1 METLLRF
8 LIGGAVVSLFALL
21 ADLLR
26 PKGFAGL
33 FAAAPSVALAT
44 LAIAGV
50 HDGRAYAAIE
60 ARSMV
65 AGEIAFIGYAL
76 GCVYF
81 LGVRRTRTAATTAL
95 MLLGWGAIAASLYAG
110 ALRSC

>member
-1 METLLRF
+1 M
-8 LIGGAVVSLFALL
+8 VSLFALL

-50 HDGRAYAAIE
+50 AEGRAYVTLE

-65 AGEIAFIGYAL
+65 AGEIAFIGYAV
-76 GCVYF
+76 GCVYL
-81 LGVRRTRTAATTAL
+81 LGVRRTRTAPTTAL
-95 MLLGWGAIAASLYAG
+95 MLFGWGAIAATVYLG
-110 ALRSC
+110 ALR